1 MKRKL
6 KDSRIIVTGASSGIG
21 RALARRAVLAG
32 AKVVVS
38 ARRGEL
44 LESLKEE
51 ILSECPAG
59 RVEIVAGDVTSQEV
73 RESIVARCVSAFGGV
88 DILVNNAGA
97 GASGLFET
105 SNPKRLERVMALN
118 LTAPVEMIRLCFPL
132 MKNWREKRENAVPP
146 MIVNLSSI
154 VGLRGVTHL
163 SEYCAAKA
171 AVRAFSESIRT
182 EFHPYGID
190 ILVVCPGS
198 TDTGFFTDYLEN
210 SGEPTWPHHKRVTPE
225 YVADEILKAVQKG
238 KFEIIPFFLGR
249 VMHRMNF
256 FFPRLLE
263 SAMVRFNEK

>member
-1 MKRKL
+1 MKRDL
-6 KDSRIIVTGASSGIG
+6 NGSRIIITGASSGIG
-21 RALARRAVLAG
+21 RALAHQAVQAG
-32 AKVVVS
+32 ANVVIS

-51 ILSECPAG
+51 ILKKTPSG
-59 RVEIVAGDVTSQEV
+59 RIEIVVGDITSQEV
-73 RESIVARCVSAFGGV
+73 RELIVSRCVSAFGGI

-105 SNPKRLERVMALN
+105 SNPERLERVMALN
-118 LTAPVEMIRLCFPL
+118 LTAPVEMIRLTLPH
-132 MKNWREKRENAVPP
+132 MKKWRENGKNAVSP

-171 AVRAFSESIRT
+171 AIRAFSESIRT

-190 ILVVCPGS
+190 VLVVCPGS

-210 SGEPTWPHHKRVTPE
+210 SGEPTWPHHNRVTPE
-225 YVADEILKAVQKG
+225 YVAREILKAVKKG

-249 VMHRMNF
+249 VMHRLNF
-256 FFPRLLE
+256 FCPRFLE
-263 SAMVRFNEK
+263 AAMVRFNEK